1 LEQPRALHSDGA
13 QKITHR
19 AVRDQ
24 QNTMSSETDFL
35 TSPDAA
41 AVSRALFDQSPFS
54 TVVYDAEGRPLAVND
69 AFTALWGIE
78 LDSVPEG
85 YSVLSDPELEE
96 QGVIPQIRRAF
107 EGETVITPPLRYD
120 ISRIVSSKKRRILW
134 TQGHFFPVR
143 DASGKVTHVILKH
156 VDLTAQMTVEL
167 KLRASEERLRLA
179 TESAGI
185 GTWDFD
191 PHTGI
196 LNWDDRCKRAFGLPV
211 DSESN
216 DEVFH
221 RILHPADTERVDEA
235 VARAFDPDGDG
246 LYDCEYRTLGG
257 DGKVRW
263 IHAVGRVMFEESGG
277 ERKATRFIGTVA
289 DISER
294 VSLLEAE
301 RTARAEA
308 EFARQRAEEANRAK
322 SEFLAKMS
330 HELRTPLNAI
340 GGHAEL
346 IELGVHG
353 VVTPEQTA
361 ALGRIRTNE
370 KHLLGLIN
378 DILDFSKLE
387 AGAVRLDIREIEIAP
402 ILESLEPL
410 IGPLFGAKHV
420 AYTVAECDKTLRA
433 RGDAERVTQICIN
446 LLSNALKA
454 TSPEGKVSRE
464 CDSDN
469 ATVCIH
475 VRDTGVGIP
484 PERIESVFSPFTQLG
499 RTLTSANSGV
509 GLGLA
514 ISRELARAMSGDVTV
529 VSYPG
534 VGSTF
539 TLSLPRV
546 L

>member
-1 LEQPRALHSDGA
+1 M
-13 QKITHR
+13 
-19 AVRDQ
+19 RDQ

-156 VDLTAQMTVEL
+156 VDLTAQMNIQQEL
-167 KLRASEERLRLA
+167 SASEERLRLA
-179 TESAGI
+179 THAAGI
-185 GTWDFD
+185 GTWDYD
-191 PHTGI
+191 ALTDT
-196 LNWDDRCKRAFGLPV
+196 LLWDDRCKRAFGLPP
-211 DSESN
+211 DSPAN
-216 DEVFH
+216 DTVFH
-221 RILHPADTERVDEA
+221 RILYPADVARVDA
-235 VARAFDPDGDG
+235 TVARAMDPTGDG
-246 LYDCEYRTLGG
+246 TYDIEYRTLGD
-257 DGKVRW
+257 DGVLRW
-263 IHAVGRVMFEESGG
+263 VHAVGRVMFDEAEGK
-277 ERKATRFIGTVA
+277 RKPVRFIGTVA
-289 DISER
+289 DVSER
-294 VSLLEAE
+294 VSLLEKE
-301 RTARAEA
+301 REARAEA
-308 EFARQRAEEANRAK
+308 EDARQRAEEANRAK
-322 SEFLAKMS
+322 SDFLAKMS

-353 VVTPEQTA
+353 TVTPEQA
-361 ALGRIRTNE
+361 SALERIRKNE
-370 KHLLGLIN
+370 RHLLALIN

-387 AGAVRLDIREIEIAP
+387 AGAVRLDIRDFKVADVVNEI
-402 ILESLEPL
+402 EPL
-410 IGPLFGAKHV
+410 IEPLFTAKGV
-420 AYTVAECDKTLRA
+420 QYRVGSCDEELQAK
-433 RGDAERVTQICIN
+433 GDSERVVQICLN

-454 TSPEGKVSRE
+454 TSKDGQVSVGCERRYGMV
-464 CDSDN
+464 
-469 ATVCIH
+469 AIH
-475 VRDTGVGIP
+475 VSDTGVGIP
-484 PERIESVFSPFTQLG
+484 EERLESVFSPFTQLG
-499 RTLTSANSGV
+499 RALNSPNTGV

-514 ISRELARAMSGDVTV
+514 ISRELARAMGGDVTV
-529 VSYPG
+529 TSK
-534 VGSTF
+534 VGLGSIF
-539 TLSLPRV
+539 TLTLPAV
-546 L
+546 

>member
-1 LEQPRALHSDGA
+1 MTSDFTYSSQRWSLSARTSSSGVTATFSTGAATAL
-13 QKITHR
+13 
-19 AVRDQ
+19 
-24 QNTMSSETDFL
+24 
-35 TSPDAA
+35 
-41 AVSRALFDQSPFS
+41 SRALFENSPFS
-54 TVVYDAEGRPLAVND
+54 TVIYDANGHPVAVND
-69 AFTALWGIE
+69 AFKAMWGVGLE
-78 LDSVPEG
+78 GVPKD
-85 YSVLSDPELEE
+85 YSVLTDPELVKQGLTE
-96 QGVIPQIRRAF
+96 QIAKAF
-107 EGETVITPPLRYD
+107 QGENVVTRPVRYD
-120 ISRIVSSKKRRILW
+120 ISQVSTSRKGRSLW

-143 DASGKVTHVILKH
+143 GGDGKVTHVILKH

-454 TSPEGKVSRE
+454 TSPEGKVSVE
-464 CDSDN
+464 CDSDD